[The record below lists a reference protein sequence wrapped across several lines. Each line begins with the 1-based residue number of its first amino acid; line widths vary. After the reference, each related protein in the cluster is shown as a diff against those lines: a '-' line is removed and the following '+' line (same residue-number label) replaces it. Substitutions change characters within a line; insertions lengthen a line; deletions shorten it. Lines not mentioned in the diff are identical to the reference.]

1 MNHEQLYD
9 RILGCLVTAGMGDAI
24 GAPSEAMSRAEIL
37 EKFGGP
43 IDTFLDGGENAYAY
57 GNLVGEVTDDASQM
71 YEMAKA
77 VIACGGKLTV
87 EAAAQALVTWSES
100 YPKYYPRTA
109 GPTTSY
115 VINELKAGKDPIA
128 TGLVGH
134 VYGRGTSNGAA
145 MRVAAAGLCRPGDL
159 DYAVRT
165 AVTMTAP
172 SHGTQHAYAGAC
184 WIAAGIAAA
193 IGGAGLYGVLKACLY
208 GAEEGERI
216 GRAEARTASGPR
228 LQPKLLQAVE
238 CALSS
243 RSVEEAGQKI
253 EALIGNDGSI
263 QPSVA
268 AAVGLF
274 AAAEGDPA
282 RTILGGANIGGD
294 TDTIAC
300 IAGMLAGAYAGFSAL
315 PQGWYATFRSANPTL
330 DFESAAE
337 RLTVIAQNA

>member
-100 YPKYYPRTA
+100 YPKYYPRNA

-184 WIAAGIAAA
+184 CIAAGIAAA
-193 IGGAGLYGVLKACLY
+193 IGGAGLYGVLKACFY

-216 GRAEARTASGPR
+216 GRAEACSPSCSRPSSAPSPPARWRRPGRRLRPSSATTAPSSPAWPLPWASSPRRRATLPGPFWGAPISAAIPTPSPASRECWPGPTPAFPLCPRAGTPPSGAPT
-228 LQPKLLQAVE
+228 PPWT
-238 CALSS
+238 LSPQ
-243 RSVEEAGQKI
+243 RSV
-253 EALIGNDGSI
+253 
-263 QPSVA
+263 
-268 AAVGLF
+268 
-274 AAAEGDPA
+274 
-282 RTILGGANIGGD
+282 
-294 TDTIAC
+294 
-300 IAGMLAGAYAGFSAL
+300 
-315 PQGWYATFRSANPTL
+315 
-330 DFESAAE
+330 
-337 RLTVIAQNA
+337 